1 MNALKS
7 LLSDLKDAVLGAVA
21 NVLDREAVVVT
32 GLAVSGVVAVAG
44 SARDRY
50 PGSHRNCDPRPHCG
64 IGYRPLL
71 RLLEAHAPQGRQ
83 DLI

>member
-44 SARDRY
+44 SLGIVIPAATATAILAPIVGSVIARFFVY
-50 PGSHRNCDPRPHCG
+50 SKHT
-64 IGYRPLL
+64 L
-71 RLLEAHAPQGRQ
+71 RKEGK
-83 DLI
+83 I